1 MGGRGR
7 NRTLRRGRGCSGVV
21 RKMCFVHRASR
32 NTQNPF
38 ARWAHYTCPFGD
50 LPMADLPAPESTP
63 HRPRKGGRKASP
75 LAEKQRHVVSVRL
88 TDAEHE
94 RLTQEAERYQL
105 SQGEVLRSVWRKQ
118 NTATKL
124 QAPPT
129 PDEARQLA
137 QLAGMAANLN
147 QITKLAHLGQDQRTG
162 ATTVLGQMHQ
172 LLKRLTGEAS

>member
-1 MGGRGR
+1 
-7 NRTLRRGRGCSGVV
+7 
-21 RKMCFVHRASR
+21 MCFVNRASR

-50 LPMADLPAPESTP
+50 STMADLAAPDSTP
-63 HRPRKGGRKASP
+63 HRPRKGGRKAGP

-94 RLTQEAERYQL
+94 RLTREAERYQL

-129 PDEARQLA
+129 PEEARQLA

-147 QITKLAHLGQDQRTG
+147 QLTKLAHLGQDQRTG
-162 ATTVLGQMHQ
+162 ATTVLGQMHH